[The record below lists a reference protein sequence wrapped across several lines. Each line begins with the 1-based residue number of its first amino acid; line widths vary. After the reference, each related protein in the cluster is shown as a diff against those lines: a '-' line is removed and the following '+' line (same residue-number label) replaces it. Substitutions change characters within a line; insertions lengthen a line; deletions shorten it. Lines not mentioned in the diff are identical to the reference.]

1 MCKSVADLLYVAGMW
16 QGKSERSDWFFSGQD
31 FAIWTISM
39 EKKNTKNKKIHSRTS
54 AVYFLFLK
62 AGKFKTSMAQVPYN
76 KLLTSLASSSCTGEY
91 WPSVVFSPYCHDL
104 GPIFPST
111 ALTLG

>member
-39 EKKNTKNKKIHSRTS
+39 EKKIQKQKKFTADHR
-54 AVYFLFLK
+54 L
-62 AGKFKTSMAQVPYN
+62 
-76 KLLTSLASSSCTGEY
+76 C
-91 WPSVVFSPYCHDL
+91 
-104 GPIFPST
+104 IFCF
-111 ALTLG
+111 